1 MANKL
6 LAPSYKTDYAG
17 GQGGGISNYEDYPED
32 HDGNYAL
39 IAAAVNSLIDQTR
52 GVLGQ
57 NTVIPLDLIKST
69 SPAVNNGFIGEHSYL
84 ATLGGSPN
92 VDEITIDAGSFYL
105 DTTGRVFQ
113 TAPVVLTAVGLSVGT
128 VYVNMNTS
136 GIPSITDSAAAEA
149 IDLWSAS
156 WDGTDLTVLTRLE
169 SVMPDADDFQD
180 CLSVVGNATAG
191 IPSQAHNMIA
201 NRLENIERK
210 LRGLQGA
217 SSNIISGATNLGPFA
232 IGGTSAGAPGLILSD
247 GAGTYDATSG
257 LFRPAAN
264 VLGATISGTEVWRTL
279 AAAFHVVTGSVA
291 LPPIAGTGDPDTWV
305 RFPGSNILQL
315 IANAT
320 VGLLINASGQRTS
333 ATQGRYAATETTM
346 AHAHTDNGN
355 WQAIA
360 VTVAE
365 EEYDIGG
372 YHTGTT
378 ATHIVPSADYAGNYS
393 IKAWVRFESGAAG
406 IRGIRILHEGVV
418 IAESSRGAAS
428 TGTSSSSCSTDI
440 DFASLDEIVVE
451 VFQNAS
457 ASETYDYRITFRKE
471 E

>member
-1 MANKL
+1 
-6 LAPSYKTDYAG
+6 
-17 GQGGGISNYEDYPED
+17 
-32 HDGNYAL
+32 
-39 IAAAVNSLIDQTR
+39 
-52 GVLGQ
+52 
-57 NTVIPLDLIKST
+57 
-69 SPAVNNGFIGEHSYL
+69 
-84 ATLGGSPN
+84 
-92 VDEITIDAGSFYL
+92 
-105 DTTGRVFQ
+105 
-113 TAPVVLTAVGLSVGT
+113 
-128 VYVNMNTS
+128 
-136 GIPSITDSAAAEA
+136 
-149 IDLWSAS
+149 
-156 WDGTDLTVLTRLE
+156 
-169 SVMPDADDFQD
+169 
-180 CLSVVGNATAG
+180 
-191 IPSQAHNMIA
+191 
-201 NRLENIERK
+201 
-210 LRGLQGA
+210 
-217 SSNIISGATNLGPFA
+217 
-232 IGGTSAGAPGLILSD
+232 
-247 GAGTYDATSG
+247 
-257 LFRPAAN
+257 
-264 VLGATISGTEVWRTL
+264 
-279 AAAFHVVTGSVA
+279 
-291 LPPIAGTGDPDTWV
+291 
-305 RFPGSNILQL
+305 
-315 IANAT
+315 
-320 VGLLINASGQRTS
+320 
-333 ATQGRYAATETTM
+333 M